1 MKNLVI
7 VESPSKSKT
16 IGKYLG
22 TDYLVVSSKGHIR
35 DLAIKG
41 KDGLGVDIENDFAP
55 IYEISKDK
63 VTTVKEL
70 QKLAERADYV
80 YLATDPDREGE
91 AISWHL
97 AQELGLDED
106 AIDRV
111 TFHEITKNAVQQ
123 AFSQPRAID
132 MDLVHSQETRR
143 ILDRI
148 IGFRLSKLLK
158 SKISSKSAGRVQSVA
173 LKLIVERE
181 KEINAFV
188 PQEYWSIDGVFNKDG
203 ESFNASLAKVDDEK
217 VNIENKEQAQ
227 AILERCQG
235 DFIVS
240 AIRSSRR
247 NRSPR
252 PPFITST
259 LQQEAS
265 TKLSFSA
272 KRTMSIAQ
280 KLYEGI
286 DVGNGEEG
294 LITYMR
300 TDSTR
305 LSDVFV
311 SAARTQITERYGK
324 EYLGTYTVRND
335 EGAQDAH
342 EAIRPTNLAYT
353 PERVKEYLSSEQ
365 YRLYRMIY
373 ARAVASLMAPAA
385 YNQLSISLE
394 RNGCVFSATGSTLD
408 FDGYLKVYG
417 DYDSSKDVILPLL
430 SEGEVLKDAV
440 ITPNQH
446 FTEPPSRYTEAKL
459 IKALEED
466 GIGRPSTYAMIID
479 TIQIRGYVTL
489 DRVSEKSR
497 TKVFRPTDQGILTTE
512 KLDEYFSSIINV
524 DYTAQMEQTLDEIA
538 EGKQEEVTTLRDFYD
553 KFTPLLDKAYQDM
566 EKIAPEKTGE
576 TCPECGGDLVYRN
589 GRFGRFISCSNFPKC
604 KYTAQMEKEGK
615 EKPEPTGK
623 MCPECGSELLKRK
636 SRFGS
641 FFLGCSGFPKCTYM
655 ENLDGERIYSRKEK
669 LKMKEEAQA
678 AGLEDSE
685 EKPKKKSTKKASTT
699 KKKTTTTKKKT
710 STSTK
715 KKTTVRKKKTDEVAE

>member
-203 ESFNASLAKVDDEK
+203 ESFNASLAKVDGEK

-553 KFTPLLDKAYQDM
+553 RFTPLLDKAYQDM

-699 KKKTTTTKKKT
+699 KKKTTTAKKKT

>member
-203 ESFNASLAKVDDEK
+203 ESFNASLAKVDGEK
-217 VNIENKEQAQ
+217 VNIEIKEQAQ

-553 KFTPLLDKAYQDM
+553 RFTPLLDKAYQDM

>member
-203 ESFNASLAKVDDEK
+203 ESFNASLAKVDGEK

-324 EYLGTYTVRND
+324 EYLGTYTIRND

-553 KFTPLLDKAYQDM
+553 RFTPLLDKAYQDM

>member
-203 ESFNASLAKVDDEK
+203 ESFNASLAKVDGEK

-553 KFTPLLDKAYQDM
+553 RFTPLLDKAYQDM

-576 TCPECGGDLVYRN
+576 TCPECGVDLVYRN

-699 KKKTTTTKKKT
+699 KKKTTTAKKKT

>member
-203 ESFNASLAKVDDEK
+203 ESFNASLAKVDGEK

-408 FDGYLKVYG
+408 FDG
-417 DYDSSKDVILPLL
+417 
-430 SEGEVLKDAV
+430 
-440 ITPNQH
+440 
-446 FTEPPSRYTEAKL
+446 
-459 IKALEED
+459 
-466 GIGRPSTYAMIID
+466 
-479 TIQIRGYVTL
+479 
-489 DRVSEKSR
+489 
-497 TKVFRPTDQGILTTE
+497 
-512 KLDEYFSSIINV
+512 
-524 DYTAQMEQTLDEIA
+524 
-538 EGKQEEVTTLRDFYD
+538 
-553 KFTPLLDKAYQDM
+553 
-566 EKIAPEKTGE
+566 
-576 TCPECGGDLVYRN
+576 
-589 GRFGRFISCSNFPKC
+589 
-604 KYTAQMEKEGK
+604 
-615 EKPEPTGK
+615 
-623 MCPECGSELLKRK
+623 
-636 SRFGS
+636 
-641 FFLGCSGFPKCTYM
+641 
-655 ENLDGERIYSRKEK
+655 
-669 LKMKEEAQA
+669 
-678 AGLEDSE
+678 
-685 EKPKKKSTKKASTT
+685 
-699 KKKTTTTKKKT
+699 
-710 STSTK
+710 
-715 KKTTVRKKKTDEVAE
+715 

>member
-203 ESFNASLAKVDDEK
+203 ESFNASLAKVDGEK

-373 ARAVASLMAPAA
+373 ARAVASLMAPAV

-553 KFTPLLDKAYQDM
+553 RFTPLLDKAYQDM

>member
-553 KFTPLLDKAYQDM
+553 RFTPLLDKAYQDM

>member
-203 ESFNASLAKVDDEK
+203 ESFNASLAKVDGEK

-553 KFTPLLDKAYQDM
+553 RFTPLLDKAYQDM

-655 ENLDGERIYSRKEK
+655 ENMDGERIYSRKEK

>member
-123 AFSQPRAID
+123 AFSRPRAID

-203 ESFNASLAKVDDEK
+203 ESFNASLAKVDGEK

-538 EGKQEEVTTLRDFYD
+538 EGKQEEVTTLRDFYYR
-553 KFTPLLDKAYQDM
+553 FTPLLDKAYQDM

>member
-203 ESFNASLAKVDDEK
+203 ESFNASLAKVDGEK

-311 SAARTQITERYGK
+311 GAARTQITERYGK

-553 KFTPLLDKAYQDM
+553 RFTPLLDKAYQDM

-699 KKKTTTTKKKT
+699 KKKTTTAKKKT

>member
-203 ESFNASLAKVDDEK
+203 ESFNASLAKVDGEK

-235 DFIVS
+235 NFIVS

-373 ARAVASLMAPAA
+373 ARAVASLMAPAV

-553 KFTPLLDKAYQDM
+553 RFTPLLDKAYQDM

>member
-173 LKLIVERE
+173 LNLIVERE

-203 ESFNASLAKVDDEK
+203 ESFNASLAKVDGEK

-553 KFTPLLDKAYQDM
+553 RFTPLLDKAYQDM

-655 ENLDGERIYSRKEK
+655 ENMDGERIYSRKEK

-699 KKKTTTTKKKT
+699 KKKTTTAKKKT

>member
-203 ESFNASLAKVDDEK
+203 ESFNASLAKVDGEK

-373 ARAVASLMAPAA
+373 DRAVASLMAPAA

-394 RNGCVFSATGSTLD
+394 RNGCVFYATGSTLD

-553 KFTPLLDKAYQDM
+553 RFTPLLDKAYQDM

-678 AGLEDSE
+678 TGLEDSE

>member
-203 ESFNASLAKVDDEK
+203 ESFNASLAKVDGEK

-324 EYLGTYTVRND
+324 EYLGTYTIRND

-373 ARAVASLMAPAA
+373 ARAVASLLAPAA

-553 KFTPLLDKAYQDM
+553 RFTPLLDKAYQDM

-699 KKKTTTTKKKT
+699 KEKTTTTKKKT